1 MTILVTG
8 GAGYIGSH
16 TIVELLNG
24 NQDVVVID
32 NLCNSSKVALD
43 RVREITGKNVTFY
56 QGDILDA
63 SLLDTIFTQHNI
75 EAVIHFAGLK
85 AVGESV
91 AMPLLYYHNNVT
103 GSVVLCE
110 AMAKHGCKNL
120 VFSSSATVYG
130 DPVALPITEDLPL
143 STTNPYGASKLM
155 LESILTD
162 LYKSDNSWNI
172 ACLRYFN
179 PVGAHDSGKIG
190 EDPNDVPNN
199 LMPFISQVAVGKREK
214 LAVFGNDYD
223 TNDGT
228 GVRDYIHVVDLA
240 RGHLAALNTLRKSSG
255 LLKVNLGTGQGY
267 SVLEMIEAFKQASG
281 KPVPYEIV
289 SRRPGDIAACYASP
303 ALAKEMLGWEAK
315 HTLQDMVA
323 SSWKWQSQNP
333 NGYFE

>member
-1 MTILVTG
+1 MAILVTG

-16 TIVELLNG
+16 TIVELLNS
-24 NQDVVVID
+24 NHEVVVID
-32 NLCNSSKVALD
+32 NLCNSSKIVLD
-43 RVREITGKNVTFY
+43 KVNEITGKNVTFY
-56 QGDILDA
+56 QGDVLDA
-63 SLLDTIFTQHNI
+63 QLLDKIFTQHNI
-75 EAVIHFAGLK
+75 ETVIHFAGLK

-91 AMPLLYYHNNVT
+91 IKPLIYYHNNVT

-143 STTNPYGASKLM
+143 STTNPYGTSKLM
-155 LESILTD
+155 VEGILTD

-172 ACLRYFN
+172 VCLRYFN
-179 PVGAHDSGKIG
+179 PVGAHESGKIG
-190 EDPNDVPNN
+190 EDPNDIPNN
-199 LMPFISQVAVGKREK
+199 LMPFISQVAVGKRDK

-223 TNDGT
+223 TKDGT

-240 RGHLAALNTLRKSSG
+240 RGHLAALNTLKKSSG

-267 SVLEMIEAFKQASG
+267 SVLEMIKAFEQASG
-281 KPVPYEIV
+281 KPIPYEIV

-303 ALAKEMLGWEAK
+303 ALAKDVLGWEAK
-315 HTLQDMVA
+315 LLLQDMVA
-323 SSWKWQSQNP
+323 TSWKWQSQNP
-333 NGYFE
+333 EGYN